1 MPTNDP
7 NKIRDFL
14 SRVAVSQN
22 SVDWWEAQ
30 VCQIMSQISELEKD
44 EAANEKEIDNLL
56 VQLSNLIPRAKLELS
71 TIDGLENE
79 MKQFT
84 QNEKAQKES
93 KKSSS
98 MRGLPRSEREE

>member
-30 VCQIMSQISELEKD
+30 VCQIMGQISELEKD
-44 EAANEKEIDNLL
+44 EAANKKEIDNLV
-56 VQLSNLIPRAKLELS
+56 VQLSNLITRAKLELS
-71 TIDGLENE
+71 TIDKLENE
-79 MKQFT
+79 MKQFI

-93 KKSSS
+93 KKSPP
-98 MRGLPRSEREE
+98 MRGLPRSERGE

>member
-30 VCQIMSQISELEKD
+30 VCQIMGQISELEKD
-44 EAANEKEIDNLL
+44 EAANKKEIDNL
-56 VQLSNLIPRAKLELS
+56 VAQLSNLITRAKLELS
-71 TIDGLENE
+71 TIDNLENE

-93 KKSSS
+93 KKSSP
-98 MRGLPRSEREE
+98 MRGLPRSERGE